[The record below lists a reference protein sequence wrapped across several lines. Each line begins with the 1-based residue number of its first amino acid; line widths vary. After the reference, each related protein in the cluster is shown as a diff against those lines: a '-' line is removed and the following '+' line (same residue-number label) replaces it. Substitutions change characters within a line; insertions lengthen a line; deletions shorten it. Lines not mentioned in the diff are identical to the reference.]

1 MPDEKKR
8 DFGDYPSSRKAERAS
23 ARKEIVNRSRK
34 SRINTSVKKVRLAD
48 TKENA
53 LIALRNAQKE
63 LAKGAAKK
71 LLKPNTASRLYS
83 RLVKRVKLMS

>member
-1 MPDEKKR
+1 MPEEKKR
-8 DFGDYPSSRKAERAS
+8 DFGDYPSSRKA
-23 ARKEIVNRSRK
+23 ARSSVRKAIVNRSRK
-34 SRINTSVKKVRLAD
+34 SRINTSVKKVKLAD

-53 LIALRNAQKE
+53 VIALKNAQKE
-63 LAKGAAKK
+63 LAKGAARK